1 MTTFGNQ
8 SRSRQDCGES
18 SHQNG
23 LSSTGPFGSVDLDN
37 VAKGMTNEDDHAS
50 ISRD

>member
-18 SHQNG
+18 SQHDG
-23 LSSTGPFGSVDLDN
+23 LSCAGQFGSVDLDS
-37 VAKGMTNEDDHAS
+37 VAKGMSNEDDHAS
-50 ISRD
+50 IPWN